1 MFYNAGR
8 LEKINMPDL
17 IIKGAR
23 ENNLKS
29 IDLVI
34 PDEMITV
41 VVGPSGSGKSSLVF
55 DTIYAEG
62 QRRYIESLS
71 SYARQFL
78 DKIDKPDVE
87 YIDNI
92 SPSIAVEQK
101 NRVKGSRGTVS
112 SITEI
117 YDYLKLLFSKIGR
130 IYCPDCGIYIQ
141 RYTVDSVVN
150 ELLKEYKD
158 KKAYVVFKTKATK
171 QDLMMSG
178 FVRVLID
185 SELYDISEDKIELPQ
200 EYYVVYDRFIIQD
213 SDINRIW
220 EAVEKT
226 RSFGNRECVIYLPD
240 KKTYKVFPFDNT
252 CPSCNKIYPDPDP
265 RLFSFNSPIGACPE
279 CKGFGNI
286 LRVDENKIVPD
297 KELSLLGGAVELFNK
312 PSLRHIFYSM
322 INFMKEK
329 GVNVNK
335 SFNELTAKEKDY
347 IYSGGGKGKNRFYGL
362 NRVFKELERKRYKVY
377 VRVLLNKYKS
387 AYTCG
392 LCNGT
397 RLVSQAL
404 NVKIADKNIAEL
416 NSMSVSGFYSWLS
429 KLKLTDQEKK
439 ISHEIMKQLL
449 YRTSFISEIGLSY
462 LTLDRLAKT
471 LSNGEAQ
478 RINLANQ
485 LGLSLVDTIYVLD
498 EPTIGLHPRDVGRL
512 TGIIKKIRDNGNKVI
527 VVEHDRAVIVESDH
541 VVELGPKSG
550 IKGGH
555 VVFEGSMD
563 DFRTKANTLTS
574 NYINSKHELC
584 DSSRRKIGEAT
595 QFLILE
601 GVKENNLKNIT
612 LRLPLNRFVCVTGV
626 SGSGKS
632 SLITKSLYPILKK
645 HFILKDKMSVKD
657 RNKDNNNDDSSL
669 DSDKAL
675 SYKGL
680 QGIKNIR
687 GVMLID
693 QSGLTRTSR
702 STPITFIS
710 GFDHIRELFAQA
722 PLARSRAYTA
732 SHFSFNVEKG
742 QCSECR
748 GEGRISVDMQ
758 FMADINMRCELCH
771 GTRFKKEILDVRYM
785 DKNIHDVLNLTV
797 EEAYTFFI
805 SSPNLRNMLKL
816 LIDVG
821 LDYLVIGQPAE
832 SLSGGEA
839 QRLKICKELITESS
853 KKKRTGVLYIMDE
866 PTTGLHP
873 SEVERLLIVIHRL
886 VEEGNSV
893 VVIEHNMDLVKCAD
907 YVVDLGPE
915 AGESGGRIIAE
926 GTPMEIAQSPIS
938 YTGRFLCQNS

>member
-1 MFYNAGR
+1 MS
-8 LEKINMPDL
+8 DL

-29 IDLVI
+29 INLLI
-34 PDEMITV
+34 PDEKITV

-78 DKIDKPDVE
+78 EKIDKPNVE

-101 NRVKGSRGTVS
+101 NRVKSSRGTVS
-112 SITEI
+112 SMTEI
-117 YDYLKLLFSKIGR
+117 YDYLKLLFSKVGK
-130 IYCPDCGIYIQ
+130 IYCPDCKIYIK
-141 RYTVDSVVN
+141 RYTVEAVVN
-150 ELLKEYKD
+150 DLLKNNKD
-158 KKAYVVFKTKATK
+158 DKVYIVFKTKATK
-171 QDLMMSG
+171 QELLMSG
-178 FVRVLID
+178 FMRVLID
-185 SELYDISEDKIELPQ
+185 DKMYDLSEDEVNLPD
-200 EYYVVYDRFIIQD
+200 EYYVIYDRFIIQED
-213 SDINRIW
+213 DINRIW
-220 EAVEKT
+220 ESIEKT
-226 RSFGNRECVIYLPD
+226 ISYGNRECIVFFPD
-240 KKTYKVFPFDNT
+240 SKTFKSFPFDNS
-252 CPSCNKIYPDPDP
+252 CPSCKKVYTDPDP
-265 RLFSFNSPIGACPE
+265 RLFSFDSPIGACPA

-286 LRVDENKIVPD
+286 LRVDEDKIVPD
-297 KELSLLGGAVELFNK
+297 KKLSLLGGAVELFNK
-312 PSLRHIFYSM
+312 PSLRHIFHTM

-329 GVNVNK
+329 GVNVNVP
-335 SFNELTAKEKDY
+335 FNELSEKQKSY
-347 IYSGGGKGKNRFYGL
+347 LYTGGGKGKNRFYGI
-362 NRVFKELERKRYKVY
+362 NRVFEELERKRYKVY
-377 VRVLLNKYKS
+377 VRVLLNKYKT
-387 AYTCG
+387 AYTCE

-404 NVKIADKNIAEL
+404 NVLIAGKNIADL
-416 NSMSVSGFYSWLS
+416 NSMSVSSFYAWLS
-429 KLKLTDQEKK
+429 NLDLTDNEKK

-449 YRTSFISEIGLSY
+449 YRTSFVSEIGLSY
-462 LTLDRLAKT
+462 LTLNRLAKT

-527 VVEHDRAVIVESDH
+527 VVEHDMDVINSCDH
-541 VVELGPKSG
+541 VIELGPKSG

-555 VVFEGSMD
+555 VVFEGSIQ

-574 NYINSKHELC
+574 SYIKNKEELC
-584 DSSRRKIGEAT
+584 DNSKRTIGVSSH
-595 QFLILE
+595 FLVLE
-601 GVKENNLKNIT
+601 DINQNNLKSVT
-612 LRLPLNRFVCVTGV
+612 LNLPLNRFVCVTGV

-632 SLITKSLYPILKK
+632 SLITKGLYPV
-645 HFILKDKMSVKD
+645 LKDYFSSD
-657 RNKDNNNDDSSL
+657 NKTVNNNL
-669 DSDKAL
+669 
-675 SYKGL
+675 KGI
-680 QGIKNIR
+680 QNIR

-693 QSGLTRTSR
+693 QSGLTRSSR

-710 GFDHIRELFAQA
+710 GFDHIRDLFAQT
-722 PLARSRAYTA
+722 PLARSRGYSS
-732 SHFSFNVEKG
+732 SHFSFNVKEG
-742 QCSECR
+742 QCSACN

-758 FMADINMRCELCH
+758 FMADINMRCEVCN
-771 GTRFKKEILDVRYM
+771 GTRYKKEILDVRYKE
-785 DKNIHDVLNLTV
+785 KNIHEVLNLTV
-797 EEAYTFFI
+797 KEAYGFFM
-805 SSPNLRNMLKL
+805 SSPQLRIMLKL

-853 KKKRTGVLYIMDE
+853 KKKKTGVLYIMDE

-873 SEVERLLIVIHRL
+873 SEVERLLIVIQRL

-893 VVIEHNMDLVKCAD
+893 LVIEHNMGLVRCAD
-907 YVVDLGPE
+907 YVIDLGPE
-915 AGESGGRIIAE
+915 AGEEGGKIIAE

>member
-1 MFYNAGR
+1 
-8 LEKINMPDL
+8 MPDL

-34 PDEMITV
+34 PDEKITA

-78 DKIDKPDVE
+78 EKIDKPDLD

-101 NRVKGSRGTVS
+101 NRVKSSRGTVS
-112 SITEI
+112 TMTEI
-117 YDYLKLLFSKIGR
+117 YDYLKLLFSKIGK
-130 IYCPDCGIYIQ
+130 IYCPECDVYVK
-141 RYTVDSVVN
+141 RYTVEAVVN
-150 ELLKEYKD
+150 ELLKNYKD
-158 KKAYVVFKTKATK
+158 QKVYVIFKSKATK
-171 QDLMMSG
+171 QDLLMSG
-178 FVRVLID
+178 FMRVLIND
-185 SELYDISEDKIELPQ
+185 EIYDLSEDKFDLTED
-200 EYYVVYDRFIIQD
+200 YYVVYDRFVAQD

-220 EAVEKT
+220 EAVEKAI
-226 RSFGNRECVIYLPD
+226 SFGKRECTVYFPD
-240 KKTYKVFPFDNT
+240 DKTYKTFPFDNS
-252 CPSCNKIYPDPDP
+252 CPSCKKVYADPDP
-265 RLFSFNSPIGACPE
+265 RLFSFDSPIGACPA

-286 LRVDENKIVPD
+286 LRVDEDKIVPN

-312 PSLRHIFYSM
+312 PSLRHIFYAM

-335 SFNELTAKEKDY
+335 PFCELSAKEKGY
-347 IYSGGGKGKNRFYGL
+347 LYVGGGRGKNRFYGI
-362 NRVFKELERKRYKVY
+362 NSVFEELERKRYKVY
-377 VRVLLNKYKS
+377 VRVLLNKYKT
-387 AYTCG
+387 AYTCE

-404 NVKIADKNIAEL
+404 SVKIAGKNIAEL
-416 NSMSVSGFYSWLS
+416 NSMCVSNFYSWLS
-429 KLKLTDQEKK
+429 NLKLTDQERK
-439 ISHEIMKQLL
+439 ISSEVMKQLL
-449 YRTSFISEIGLSY
+449 YRTSFVSEIGLSY

-512 TGIIKKIRDNGNKVI
+512 TGMIKKIRDNGNKVI
-527 VVEHDRAVIVESDH
+527 VVEHDKAVIGECDH

-555 VVFEGSMD
+555 VVFEGSID
-563 DFRTKANTLTS
+563 DFKNKAETLTS
-574 NYINSKHELC
+574 TYMKSKNDLC
-584 DSSRRKIGEAT
+584 DDQRRKIGEAT
-595 QFLILE
+595 QFLILK
-601 GVKENNLKNIT
+601 GVKENNLKDLT
-612 LRLPLNRFVCVTGV
+612 LKLPLNRFVCITGV

-632 SLITKSLYPILKK
+632 SLITKSLYPILKD
-645 HFILKDKMSVKD
+645 HFNSKDD
-657 RNKDNNNDDSSL
+657 
-669 DSDKAL
+669 DKA
-675 SYKGL
+675 SGQKGL
-680 QGIKNIR
+680 SGVNNLR

-693 QSGLTRTSR
+693 QSGLTRSSR

-710 GFDHIRELFAQA
+710 GFDHIRELFAQT
-722 PLARSRAYTA
+722 PLAKSRGYT
-732 SHFSFNVEKG
+732 SSNFSFNVEEG
-742 QCSECR
+742 QCSACS

-771 GTRFKKEILDVRYM
+771 GTRYKKEILDIRYNE
-785 DKNIHDVLNLTV
+785 KNIHEVLNLTV
-797 EEAYTFFI
+797 EEAYDFFM
-805 SSPNLRNMLKL
+805 SSPQLRIMLKL

-821 LDYLVIGQPAE
+821 LDYLLIGQPAE

-853 KKKRTGVLYIMDE
+853 KKKKTGVLYIMDE

-873 SEVERLLIVIHRL
+873 SEVERLLIVIQRL

-893 VVIEHNMDLVKCAD
+893 VVIEHNMDLVRCAD
-907 YVVDLGPE
+907 YVIDLGPE
-915 AGESGGRIIAE
+915 AGEAGGRIIAQ

-938 YTGRFLCQNS
+938 HTGRFLCQNS